1 MTSSGEDPENEGPD
15 PSAESIQT
23 SPSVL
28 PASRERGFIAIGN
41 RDGFLQICGKGSAR
55 LAITRHFCLLGK
67 STAIRTASG
76 GGNNFMKHTVLL
88 SAIAGMFLPGLLAAQ
103 EAAATNAAPSLFS
116 PESPSPSVQ
125 PSPEAAAS
133 PAGDSNPAL
142 QAPDAGTNAPADAST
157 TNAPDAGTNVAAPA
171 DPLAPPPDSGMGSP
185 GQNPPASDP
194 NSLIPPPTEPE
205 TPSPVNTAA
214 NEEKERQDQKSKYY
228 AAKVKADKEEAL
240 AGLLEKSDKA
250 KTDEGKRQIL
260 REYYD
265 LLARRMKKIDP
276 SISDWVDT
284 MHAAYLRRL
293 EQVRIEPSVPLT
305 PPPSPEATPVK
316 KTEKAAQGEED
327 EAPRPRRKARSQSA
341 DSSPTPAPKGK
352 SSPTSSPKP
361 QAKKASAQ
369 D

>member
-1 MTSSGEDPENEGPD
+1 
-15 PSAESIQT
+15 
-23 SPSVL
+23 
-28 PASRERGFIAIGN
+28 
-41 RDGFLQICGKGSAR
+41 
-55 LAITRHFCLLGK
+55 
-67 STAIRTASG
+67 
-76 GGNNFMKHTVLL
+76 MKHTVLL
-88 SAIAGMFLPGLLAAQ
+88 SAIAGLFLPGLLAAQ

-116 PESPSPSVQ
+116 PETPSPSVQ
-125 PSPEAAAS
+125 PTPEAGAS
-133 PAGDSNPAL
+133 SAGDSNAAL
-142 QAPDAGTNAPADAST
+142 QAPVAGTNAPADAST
-157 TNAPDAGTNVAAPA
+157 NATDVGTNAAAPT
-171 DPLAPPPDSGMGSP
+171 DPLAPPSDSGMGSP

-214 NEEKERQDQKSKYY
+214 NEEKERQDQKSRYY
-228 AAKVKADKEEAL
+228 AAKVKADNEEAL
-240 AGLLEKSDKA
+240 SGLLEKSDKA

-284 MHAAYLRRL
+284 MHAAYLRRID
-293 EQVRIEPSVPLT
+293 QVRIEPSVPLT

-316 KTEKAAQGEED
+316 KTEKADQSSDEET
-327 EAPRPRRKARSQSA
+327 PRPRRKARPQSSA
-341 DSSPTPAPKGK
+341 SPTPAPKGK
-352 SSPTSSPKP
+352 SSPLPSPKV